1 MGRELT
7 RQLLLVLALVV
18 VVCALAAWPA
28 WLWGGDEGLLALGV
42 AGLICLLAG
51 ALARVATAALQGLS
65 TDESAA
71 PQAVQAGIGV
81 RLLLTLGAS
90 LPVILTHWV
99 PQRQFVAWLGLHY
112 LSQMA
117 LELFVSMRE
126 LGQNH
131 GPIDATQSEP
141 EDSDAKDGVA
151 EDRDANDA
159 VAKDAEENG
168 IQGAKPE

>member
-1 MGRELT
+1 MGRELP

-18 VVCALAAWPA
+18 GVSALAAWPA
-28 WLWGGDEGLLALGV
+28 WLWGGNEGLLALGV

-51 ALARVATAALQGLS
+51 VLARVATAALKGIS

-81 RLLLTLGAS
+81 RLILTLAAS

-99 PQRQFVAWLGLHY
+99 PQKQFVAWLGLHY

-131 GPIDATQSEP
+131 GPIDATQSESEDTEP
-141 EDSDAKDGVA
+141 EDV
-151 EDRDANDA
+151 

-168 IQGAKPE
+168 AQGAKQE

>member
-1 MGRELT
+1 MGRELP

-28 WLWGGDEGLLALGV
+28 WLWGGEEGLLALGV

-51 ALARVATAALQGLS
+51 ALARVATAALKGVS
-65 TDESAA
+65 TDDSAA

-81 RLLLTLGAS
+81 RLILTLAAS

-99 PQRQFVAWLGLHY
+99 PQKQFVAWLGLHY

-126 LGQNH
+126 VGQNH
-131 GPIDATQSEP
+131 GPIDATQSES
-141 EDSDAKDGVA
+141 EDSDANDGVA
-151 EDRDANDA
+151 QDV

-168 IQGAKPE
+168 AQGAKQE